1 MPVVDASV
9 AFKWVV
15 REEGSEAARALVAAG
30 EPLIAPELVLVEV
43 ANAAWKGA
51 RRGLVAPGQLAVVAE
66 RLPDWLDRIHPV
78 RPLLPRAVA
87 IARDLD
93 HPVYDCVYLALAER
107 EAAALVTADLRL
119 LARAAGS
126 PWAGLVRELGADA
139 RPG

>member
-30 EPLIAPELVLVEV
+30 EPLVAPELVLVEV
-43 ANAAWKGA
+43 ANAAWKGV
-51 RRGLVAPGQLAVVAE
+51 RRGLVAPEQLAAATE
-66 RLPDWLDRIHPV
+66 RLPDWLDQIHPV

-87 IARDLD
+87 IARELG

-107 EAAALVTADLRL
+107 AAAVLVTADQRL
-119 LARAAGS
+119 LARVAGT
-126 PWAGLVRELGADA
+126 PWASPVRELAADA
-139 RPG
+139 STG